1 MKVEKKLVIQLN
13 DSENNLFD
21 EFLDFLEELTDSM
34 EACGMDSDTETE
46 SLFTDLSNAF
56 SLLDRA
62 YTFYWKEEVKN

>member
-34 EACGMDSDTETE
+34 KACGMDIDAETE
-46 SLFTDLSNAF
+46 SLFTDLNNAF

-62 YTFYWKEEVKN
+62 YTTYRNEGS